1 MAVERNENITTR
13 ALYDNISVTYY
24 LLVRQKCPCLV
35 GKISVSNFNQNKELL
50 CDAKNIAITFTSN
63 TRTCL

>member
-35 GKISVSNFNQNKELL
+35 GKYPCQTSTKTKNFYVMPK
-50 CDAKNIAITFTSN
+50 TSQ
-63 TRTCL
+63 